1 MRKNTK
7 GSLTV
12 FLALTMMLFLS
23 FCLVLVE
30 GSRIWCYRAKAVQAA
45 ELTEFSIL
53 SEYQPELF
61 KQYGLFFLDLDYAQ
75 GEERTDILS
84 SRAEKY
90 LGINIPEVNSTFLNT
105 DHFSRATDA
114 EGSPFFRQVITQMK
128 FDTGLSLAEDF
139 LERTGQMTGEKTDL
153 ENKLQETQNRAD
165 GCARQVEQEMNRE
178 KEEEEEEEAEEE
190 EKDSVLVHISVPNIT
205 FPSVD
210 ALTAAV
216 FGDTGDLSE
225 ISIDLKERLEK
236 RSLKQGVGS
245 REGVSFLEMQLFHG
259 YLFSYLNHYGV
270 NNPKASKE
278 TLQYQL
284 EYVISGRKS
293 DRENLENVMWRIFLL
308 RAGGNYLFY
317 HQQGEKLAI
326 AQEEALALVGFT
338 GNPALIEAVTEL
350 LLMKEAIEDGITE
363 TRQIF
368 AGEKVPLVQNG
379 TSFGVEIGY
388 EEYLYLFLNLT
399 DKKEKILRTMDV
411 AELEIRA
418 LSGYEK
424 FSMDHCVDRM
434 ELQWKYEFPS
444 LFVRT
449 PLSESGNY
457 EYTITRK
464 IYYEN

>member
-1 MRKNTK
+1 MRKNVK

-12 FLALTMMLFLS
+12 FLALTIMLFLS

-30 GSRIWCYRAKAVQAA
+30 GSRIWCYRAKAMQAA
-45 ELTEFSIL
+45 ELAEFSIL
-53 SEYQPELF
+53 SEYQPELL

-75 GEERTDILS
+75 GEERIDILN
-84 SRAEKY
+84 SRAQKY
-90 LGINIPEVNSTFLNT
+90 LGINIPEVHSLFLNT

-114 EGSPFFRQVITQMK
+114 QGSPFFRQVITQMK

-139 LERTGQMTGEKTDL
+139 LERAGQMTGERTDL
-153 ENKLQETQNRAD
+153 ENKLQETKSRAD
-165 GCARQVEQEMNRE
+165 DCARQVEQEMNRE
-178 KEEEEEEEAEEE
+178 KEDDENEEE
-190 EKDSVLVHISVPNIT
+190 EKDSVLISISVPNIT
-205 FPSVD
+205 FPSVN

-216 FGDTGDLSE
+216 FGDTKDLSDC
-225 ISIDLKERLEK
+225 SVDLSGRLEK
-236 RSLKQGVGS
+236 RSLLQGVGS
-245 REGVSFLEMQLFHG
+245 KEGVSFFEMQLFHG
-259 YLFSYLNHYGV
+259 YLFSYFNHYGTD
-270 NNPKASKE
+270 NPKASKE
-278 TLQYQL
+278 TLKYQL

-293 DRENLENVMWRIFLL
+293 DKENLENIMWRIFLL

-317 HQQGEKLAI
+317 HQHGEKLAK
-326 AQEEALALVGFT
+326 AQGEAISLVGFT

-368 AGEKVPLVQNG
+368 AGEKVPLIQNG
-379 TSFGVEIGY
+379 TSLGVDVGY
-388 EEYLYLFLNLT
+388 EEYLYLFLNIT

-411 AELEIRA
+411 AELEVRA

-444 LFVRT
+444 LFVKT
-449 PLSESGNY
+449 PMSESGNY
-457 EYTITRK
+457 EYQITRK